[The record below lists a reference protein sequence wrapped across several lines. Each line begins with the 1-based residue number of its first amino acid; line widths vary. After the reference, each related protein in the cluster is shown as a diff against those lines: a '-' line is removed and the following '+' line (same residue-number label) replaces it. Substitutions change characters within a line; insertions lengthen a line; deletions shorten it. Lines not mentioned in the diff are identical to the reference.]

1 MPMLGVISETLE
13 REGGS
18 IRGEEDFF
26 SVARTMPF
34 VAGEV
39 RLIDRDGKFSGRTFD
54 TQRCDTLIYSIERIF
69 LVESVE
75 FQTAGAKPVKVVYLS
90 EQVFHSNRSA

>member
-1 MPMLGVISETLE
+1 MPMLGVMRETLE

-26 SVARTMPF
+26 SVARTIPF

-39 RLIDRDGKFSGRTFD
+39 RPIDRDGKF
-54 TQRCDTLIYSIERIF
+54 
-69 LVESVE
+69 
-75 FQTAGAKPVKVVYLS
+75 
-90 EQVFHSNRSA
+90 QVAPLMPSDVTP